1 MRLLHTSDWHVG
13 KQIRGRSRTDEHRA
27 VLAEIAAIA
36 ADEGVDVVLV
46 AGDLFETAAPT
57 PEAEVVVYEALLA
70 LAATGA
76 QVVAVAGNHDNG
88 QRLTAVAPFAAL
100 GRVHLLGGVA
110 RPSDGGVV
118 QLTTAAGEHAQI
130 ALLPFVSQRGILRA
144 DDLMGLDPDQRSP
157 RYADRVARIIDQ
169 LCAGFSPDTANLVVA
184 HAFVAGGAL
193 GGGERSAHTIFDY
206 SIPATV
212 FPVDA
217 QYVALGHLHRAQD
230 MPGACPTRYCGS
242 PLRLDF
248 GEDDRACSVTV
259 VDVAPGLPATLR
271 EVPLVSGRR
280 LRTLRGTLDELRS
293 QVGAH
298 EGAWLRVEVHEP
310 TRAGL
315 ADEVRELF
323 PDAVDVRVLA
333 PALDGAPAPRPDRT
347 GRSPRDLFAEFCA
360 AQQVDDPRVA
370 LLFDELLDDAGS
382 GGR

>member
-1 MRLLHTSDWHVG
+1 MRILHTSDWHVG
-13 KQIRGRSRTDEHRA
+13 KQIRGRSRADEHRA

-36 ADEGVDVVLV
+36 ADEGADLVLV

-57 PEAEVVVYEALLA
+57 PEAEVIVYEALLA

-76 QVVAVAGNHDNG
+76 DVVAVAGNHDNA
-88 QRLTAVAPFAAL
+88 QRITAVAPFASL

-118 QLTTAAGEHAQI
+118 RVTTAGGEEAQV

-157 RYADRVARIIDQ
+157 RYADRVARIIAQ
-169 LCAGFSPDTANLVVA
+169 LCAGFAADTVNLVLA

-206 SIPATV
+206 SVPATV
-212 FPVDA
+212 FPMSS

-248 GEDDRACSVTV
+248 GEDDGACSVTV
-259 VDVAPGLPATLR
+259 VDVAPALPASVR
-271 EVPLVSGRR
+271 EVPLAAGRR
-280 LRTLRGTLDELRS
+280 LRTLRGTLEELRS
-293 QVGAH
+293 QAGEH
-298 EGAWLRVEVHEP
+298 EGAWLRIEVHEA

-323 PDAVDVRVLA
+323 PDAVDVRVVA
-333 PALDGAPAPRPDRT
+333 PVLEGAPAARPDRT
-347 GRSPRDLFAEFCA
+347 GRSPRELFAEFCA
-360 AQQVDDPRVA
+360 GQQVDDPRVVA
-370 LLFDELLDDAGS
+370 LFDELLDDAGA
-382 GGR
+382 GGG